1 MSDVPEG
8 VDVQLVDAAVVFIN
22 PAVAEKVFT
31 VEIASPGHPPE
42 PAGNRISPSGPGS
55 QHCPA
60 L

>member
-1 MSDVPEG
+1 MSDVPDW
-8 VDVQLVDAAVVFIN
+8 VDVQIVDAAVVFIN
-22 PAVAEKVFT
+22 QAVAEKVFT

-42 PAGNRISPSGPGS
+42 PAGNRIGPYGSGS